1 MPPLPVVGTIINTEA
16 GDPRRLSRPEVALP
30 AADPLKAEI
39 VELDVAIMVV
49 PDVPEQ
55 HRLAKA
61 IIRRLAK
68 VPGQGTAELQL
79 SNHSATICQ
88 LGMSLIRALR
98 SDAMPQ
104 TMAGFASA
112 VRALQ
117 PNYSRTR
124 QVQGCRRASPT
135 TH

>member
-1 MPPLPVVGTIINTEA
+1 MPPLPVVGMIINIEA
-16 GDPRRLSRPEVALP
+16 GDPHRLSRPEVALP
-30 AADPLKAEI
+30 AAAPLKAEI
-39 VELDVAIMVV
+39 VELDVAIMAV
-49 PDVPEQ
+49 PDVPNSTDSQ
-55 HRLAKA
+55 KPLSGAW
-61 IIRRLAK
+61 AK
-68 VPGQGTAELQL
+68 VHAQGTAERQF
-79 SNHSATICQ
+79 SNHMPTIRQ
-88 LGMSLIRALR
+88 LGMSLIRAFR

-104 TMAGFASA
+104 TMAGFAGA